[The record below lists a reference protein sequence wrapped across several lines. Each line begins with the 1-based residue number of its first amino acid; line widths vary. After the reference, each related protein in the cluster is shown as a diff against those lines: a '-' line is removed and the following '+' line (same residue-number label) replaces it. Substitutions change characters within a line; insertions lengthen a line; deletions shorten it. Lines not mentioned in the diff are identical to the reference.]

1 VPELP
6 EIFVIS
12 NQMNDVLRGK
22 NVKGVEIRQPKNL
35 NVPPNEFESDIKGK
49 TFGRV
54 EPRGKWVFAELEPG
68 YHLLINL
75 GMGGDLIYFESE
87 ADLPENYH
95 FMLDLD
101 DGAGF
106 TARFFWFGY
115 IHLVETARL
124 DDHKMTR
131 DLGPSPVAD
140 DFTLERFM
148 ALLDSKK
155 RSGVKSFIT
164 NQKNIAGIGNVYAQD
179 VLFIPNLHPLRKI
192 ETLADGERAALY
204 DAIRKVLNESIS
216 LGGLK
221 YEKDFFGVSGRYSGE
236 HMLVAYKEGEPCP
249 ECGTAVEKIKTGSTA
264 SYVCPACQKE

>member
-1 VPELP
+1 MPELP
-6 EIFVIS
+6 EVFIIS
-12 NQMNDVLRGK
+12 KQMNDILRGK
-22 NVKGVEIRQPKNL
+22 KVKGVEIRQPKNL
-35 NVPPNEFESDIKGK
+35 NVPPDEFERCTKGK

-68 YHLLINL
+68 YRLLINL
-75 GMGGDLIYFESE
+75 GMGGDLIYFENE
-87 ADLPENYH
+87 TDLPENYQ
-95 FMLDLD
+95 FRLNFD
-101 DGAGF
+101 DGTGF

-115 IHLVETARL
+115 IHLFETTRL
-124 DDHKMTR
+124 GNHKMTR

-140 DFTLERFM
+140 DFTLERFL
-148 ALLDSKK
+148 ALLEKKK
-155 RSGVKSFIT
+155 RSGAKSFIT

-179 VLFIPNLHPLRKI
+179 ALFIPNIHPLRKI
-192 ETLADGERAALY
+192 ETLTDDERAALY
-204 DAIRKVLNESIS
+204 DAMRKVLNESIS

-264 SYVCPACQKE
+264 SYICPKCQKE